1 MSIVALSTPA
11 GRSAVAVVRMS
22 GENSI
27 EIAKKV
33 FSPFPSQPNFLKV
46 GCLDVGEF
54 VERAMCVYFVAPKS
68 FTGENMVEFHC
79 HGGMA
84 IVNRVIETLLEKG
97 ARMAQNGEFSKRA
110 FINGKMNLSET
121 EGVIEMI
128 DAETIAAVKAGENL
142 LSNNLGKKS
151 VQLQDKLLDL
161 IAKTEVALDY
171 PEEDLEQ
178 QTLLQT
184 QKETQSILAEIEK
197 LLSTVKAGRIAK
209 FGIDVAIAGDTNVGK
224 SSLLNALL
232 GFDRAIVSATA
243 GTTRDTL
250 DAQVVYKDTKF
261 NFVDTAGLRQTDN
274 EIEQLGIDRAKKTMK
289 DADLILYVVNGQPL
303 EKQEKTLYVL
313 NKSDQIDYSNVVRDD
328 CIVTSAKNNVGIE
341 ELKEKIYQMFCA
353 DEIYSSGQMLTNAR
367 HVDCLTRAKEKL
379 QSLLDNLY
387 DTTID
392 CSALSLRDSWS
403 ALGEITG
410 TTATE
415 EIIDR
420 IYSKFC
426 LGK

>member
-33 FSPFPSQPNFLKV
+33 FSPFPKSPNLLKV
-46 GCLDVGEF
+46 GNLDTGDF
-54 VERAMCVYFVAPKS
+54 VERAMCVYFEAPKS

-84 IVNRVIETLLEKG
+84 IVTSVIQVLLDNG

-128 DAETIAAVKAGENL
+128 DAETTAAVKAGENL
-142 LSNNLGKKS
+142 LANNLGKKS
-151 VQLQDKLLDL
+151 VALQDKLLDL

-171 PEEDLEQ
+171 PEEDLEE
-178 QTLLQT
+178 QTLLET
-184 QKETQSILAEIEK
+184 QKETQEILDEIEK
-197 LLSTVKAGRIAK
+197 LLSTVKAGKIAK
-209 FGIDVAIAGDTNVGK
+209 YGIDVAIAGETNVGK

-232 GFDRAIVSATA
+232 GYDRAIVSSTA

-250 DAQVVYKDTKF
+250 DAHLTYKDTKF
-261 NFVDTAGLRQTDN
+261 NFVDTAGIRQTDN
-274 EIEQLGIDRAKKTMK
+274 EIERLGIDRAKKTMK
-289 DADLILYVVNGQPL
+289 EADLVLFVVNGKPL
-303 EKQEKTLYVL
+303 AQQEKTLYVL
-313 NKSDQIDYSNVVRDD
+313 NKCDEIDYSNVNRED
-328 CIVTSAKNNVGIE
+328 CVVTSAKDNKGIE
-341 ELKEKIYQMFCA
+341 ELKEKIYKMFCA

-367 HVDCLTRAKEKL
+367 HVDCLNRAKEKL
-379 QSLLDNLY
+379 QIVVDNLFC
-387 DTTID
+387 TTVD
-392 CSALSLRDSWS
+392 CSALNIRDAWS